1 METEKILEILKTNP
15 MSNRTLIMGKQLKTY
30 KGIQHVV
37 ERVTRMVVRGGG
49 EYDELKATKEGRE
62 SGELPAENAGL
73 PWGQWAQ
80 YPYLIEHK
88 GEPYVRFYPAS
99 GMDVTTKQ
107 PFIPVSEYYVDGELS
122 TKEIAKQLCT
132 ASNFSNSERSGCF
145 TIRASNVQAIII

>member
-1 METEKILEILKTNP
+1 MNTTEIIEILKTNP

-30 KGIQHVV
+30 KGVQQVV

-62 SGELPAENAGL
+62 SGDLPAENSGL
-73 PWGQWAQ
+73 PWGQWSE

-99 GMDVTTKQ
+99 GMDVTTKK
-107 PFIPVSEYYVDGELS
+107 PFPIVSEYYVDGELS
-122 TKEIAKQLCT
+122 TKEVAMELCT
-132 ASNFSNSERSGCF
+132 ASNFSSHEKTGCF
-145 TIRASNVQAIII
+145 SIKASNVQAIII